1 MIATTIVFSSTNYAI
16 LLPFIFI
23 FLLVNVP
30 FCLAQSLQVVS
41 VIGNRLH
48 ITDDDIRGLCSCFI
62 PSNKVGVDSER
73 QSDIELNDNPM
84 LRASTLGVG
93 ATAILKPEASR
104 DSNDIELADTEDDAI
119 RNSEIG
125 RGDIITAGT
134 IFLRPTLKKQVGNFN
149 LDYRGSVV
157 SNSGDTAKLPR
168 RTTVRFADTET
179 TSIESSTRVIDNE
192 AVSRITD
199 NSTFGPDE
207 SGRVIDNE
215 AVSRITDNTVGPNE
229 SGKVIDNKAVSR
241 ITDNST
247 VGPDESGRV
256 IDSDSVSRITDNTV
270 GPDESSSSKRRTTV
284 SFADT
289 EQSTAAATR
298 ITDDRIDS
306 GRRSSRVAGTIRD
319 TISVL
324 FKRSTSKRSS
334 SLPSSINES
343 DEDL

>member
-1 MIATTIVFSSTNYAI
+1 MLRSFLGARLINYFVNITKIMIATTIVFSSTNYGI

-30 FCLAQSLQVVS
+30 FCLAQSLTVVS

-48 ITDDDIRGLCSCFI
+48 ITDDDFRGLCSCFM

-84 LRASTLGVG
+84 RASTLGDG

-104 DSNDIELADTEDDAI
+104 NSNDIELADIEDDAV

-125 RGDIITAGT
+125 RSGIITTPST
-134 IFLRPTLKKQVGNFN
+134 IFLRPTLKKQVGAFN
-149 LDYRGSVV
+149 LDYRGSEI

-179 TSIESSTRVIDNE
+179 SRQNIESSTRVIDNE

-199 NSTFGPDE
+199 NSVGPDESE

-215 AVSRITDNTVGPNE
+215 AVSRITDNT
-229 SGKVIDNKAVSR
+229 D
-241 ITDNST
+241 
-247 VGPDESGRV
+247 GPDG
-256 IDSDSVSRITDNTV
+256 
-270 GPDESSSSKRRTTV
+270 SSSSKRRTTV
-284 SFADT
+284 RFADT
-289 EQSTAAATR
+289 ETSKQRTAAVTR
-298 ITDDRIDS
+298 ITDDRVDS
-306 GRRSSRVAGTIRD
+306 DRRSRVAGTIRD
-319 TISVL
+319 TISY

-334 SLPSSINES
+334 PLSSSINEN

>member
-1 MIATTIVFSSTNYAI
+1 MIATTIVFSSSNYAI

-48 ITDDDIRGLCSCFI
+48 ITDDDFRGLCSCFI
-62 PSNKVGVDSER
+62 PSNKIGVDSER
-73 QSDIELNDNPM
+73 QSDIELNDNPI
-84 LRASTLGVG
+84 LRASTLGGG

-125 RGDIITAGT
+125 RSGIITTANT
-134 IFLRPTLKKQVGNFN
+134 ILRPTLKKQVGAFN
-149 LDYRGSVV
+149 LDYRGSEI
-157 SNSGDTAKLPR
+157 SNSRDTEKLPR

-179 TSIESSTRVIDNE
+179 SEQNIESSTRVIDNE

-199 NSTFGPDE
+199 NSVGPDE
-207 SGRVIDNE
+207 SGRDIDNE
-215 AVSRITDNTVGPNE
+215 AVSRITDNPV
-229 SGKVIDNKAVSR
+229 A
-241 ITDNST
+241 
-247 VGPDESGRV
+247 
-256 IDSDSVSRITDNTV
+256 
-270 GPDESSSSKRRTTV
+270 PDESSGSIKRRTTV

-289 EQSTAAATR
+289 ETRTTPSISKQSTAAATR
-298 ITDDRIDS
+298 ITDDRVDS
-306 GRRSSRVAGTIRD
+306 DRRSSRAGTIRD
-319 TISVL
+319 TIWATI
-324 FKRSTSKRSS
+324 KRSTSKRSS